1 MRNLP
6 SRASILLLC
15 ALPMTGCGS
24 SAFIAPRDPA
34 PASLKTIPPRPEIAP
49 ENPTDVDLAA
59 ERLRFG
65 AAIVALE
72 NIIKG
77 WIKWDDGR

>member
-1 MRNLP
+1 M
-6 SRASILLLC
+6 
-15 ALPMTGCGS
+15 
-24 SAFIAPRDPA
+24 
-34 PASLKTIPPRPEIAP
+34 AP

-72 NIIKG
+72 NIVRG
-77 WIKWDDGR
+77 WIKWDAGR